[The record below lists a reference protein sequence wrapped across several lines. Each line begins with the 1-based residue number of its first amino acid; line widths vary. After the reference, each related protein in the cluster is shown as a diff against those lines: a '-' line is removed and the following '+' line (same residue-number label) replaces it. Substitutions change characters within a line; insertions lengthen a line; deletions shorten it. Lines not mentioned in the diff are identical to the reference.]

1 MNEVL
6 KTCQVN
12 NKNSD
17 NHKFSL
23 ENVFQEI
30 LHRTE
35 NWINEG
41 HGWIVELIEPQNINV
56 LTYRHCQ
63 EALMSN
69 CLQN

>member
-35 NWINEG
+35 NWI
-41 HGWIVELIEPQNINV
+41 GWIVELIEPQNINV
-56 LTYRHCQ
+56 LTYRHYQ
-63 EALMSN
+63 EVLMSN